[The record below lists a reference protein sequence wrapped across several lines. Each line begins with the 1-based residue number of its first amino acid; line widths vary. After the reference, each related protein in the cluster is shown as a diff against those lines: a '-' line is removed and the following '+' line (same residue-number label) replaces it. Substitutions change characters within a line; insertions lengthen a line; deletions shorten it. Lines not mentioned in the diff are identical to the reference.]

1 MKRFIKHILI
11 FFLLVLV
18 VFGINGIFNYFQLK
32 KIPSL
37 GATETLII
45 GDSRVM
51 TAINPELIP
60 NSKNIAQNSESYI
73 ISYYKLKSLLLKENK
88 VKRVVLSFSY
98 PSFSAYLDGI
108 FKDDIATADVFGRI
122 YPIMRP
128 KDFGNLEVDKFK
140 YYKVLFKQMFVYP
153 HFNHHQYMGGFT
165 RLKYGLDKA
174 DLEGV
179 LQRHYFDK
187 DSNNIGI
194 SICASQYLDSIV
206 DLTKQKNI
214 ELVLVNIPFQKKYL
228 ERVPFNFVEYYNQQ
242 KSRMIKNGVTV
253 LDYSQV
259 QLPDQYF
266 KDYNHLD
273 IEGADFFTEM
283 LKRDIPE

>member
-1 MKRFIKHILI
+1 MKKFIKHIVI

-18 VFGINGIFNYFQLK
+18 VFAFSGTFNYFQLK
-32 KIPSL
+32 NTPSL
-37 GATETLII
+37 GDTETLIV

-73 ISYYKLKSLLLKENK
+73 ISYYKLKFLLKNNTK
-88 VKRVVLSFSY
+88 VKKVILSFSY

-122 YPIMRP
+122 YPIMKP
-128 KDFGNLEVDKFK
+128 NDFGSLEIDKFK

-153 HFNHHQYMGGFT
+153 HTNHYQYMGGFT

-179 LQRHYFDK
+179 VQRHYFDK

-194 SICASQYLDSIV
+194 SSCASQYLDSIV
-206 DLTKQKNI
+206 ELTKQNNI
-214 ELVLVNIPFQKKYL
+214 KLILVNIPFQKKYL
-228 ERVPFNFVEYYNQQ
+228 EKVPSNFIEYYNLQ
-242 KSRMIKNGVTV
+242 KSRMLEKVVTV
-253 LDYSQV
+253 LDYGQIE
-259 QLPDQYF
+259 LPDTYF

-273 IEGADFFTEM
+273 LEGANYFTEM
-283 LKRDIPE
+283 LKKDF